1 MRWLSTAAVCLAA
14 AAAVAVAVAT
24 AAPPSDASLRQAAAA
39 LRSPDR
45 SVRLA
50 AASELVHRQALPEF
64 LAGPAIELIKLEIE
78 HAAATAAVTDLAV
91 PRVHG
96 VPPDPAAVTF
106 AQIKAQPAKYIGTP
120 FVMIGQLE
128 LGRYYGYGFANAA
141 REYYSLTC
149 RAVDRE
155 GKPGSDHGRLYLL
168 RFLGRSLAD
177 RIERAEHEPD
187 AAPVVARL
195 WCTIDPERC
204 DKPEDAVS
212 SVRVVDWQLL
222 RRDGKTWTPWLYEGV
237 NYGFDI
243 LLRTGPAAT
252 ERCVDLALSEQVFQ
266 DEDLDW
272 YLRGWAILR
281 LVQLPR
287 TQQTQV
293 LRWLPQRVK
302 QARSAKAQVWGT
314 RAYNSLFAGRLLL

>member
-1 MRWLSTAAVCLAA
+1 MRWLLTVVAGLAA
-14 AAAVAVAVAT
+14 ASVAA
-24 AAPPSDASLRQAAAA
+24 AAPPSEASLRQSAAA
-39 LRSPDR
+39 LRSADR

-50 AASELVHRQALPEF
+50 AASELAHQPALPEF
-64 LAGPAIELIKLEIE
+64 LAAPAIELIKLEVEQAI
-78 HAAATAAVTDLAV
+78 AIAAVTDLAV

-96 VPPDPAAVTF
+96 VPADPAAVTF

-128 LGRYYGYGFANAA
+128 LGRYYAYGFATAA

-155 GKPGSDHGRLYLL
+155 GKPGTEHGRLYLR
-168 RFLGRSLAD
+168 RFVGRPLAD
-177 RIERAEHEPD
+177 RIARAEREPD

-195 WCTIDPERC
+195 WCTIDPDRC

-222 RRDGKTWTPWLYEGV
+222 RRDARTWTPWLYEGV

-252 ERCVDLALSEQVFQ
+252 ERCVELALSEQVFQ
-266 DEDLDW
+266 DEEVDW

-281 LVQLPR
+281 LLELPR
-287 TQQTQV
+287 SQQNQI

-302 QARSAKAQVWGT
+302 QARSAKAQVWGA